1 MSARKEMFRPFRCW
15 VSVVRRNTLNYC
27 LLPTDTP
34 YRGCRSSTLT
44 STMSYKQIP
53 IPNLKK
59 VKHVFVIV
67 FVIVEKRPL
76 VDKDG
81 ESIGYLEENG
91 YICATIKR
99 LLWMVYFTTIRC

>member
-1 MSARKEMFRPFRCW
+1 
-15 VSVVRRNTLNYC
+15 
-27 LLPTDTP
+27 
-34 YRGCRSSTLT
+34 
-44 STMSYKQIP
+44 MSYKQIP

-81 ESIGYLEENG
+81 ESIGFVGEND
-91 YICATIKR
+91 YICGIIDTNSINR
-99 LLWMVYFTTIRC
+99 

>member
-1 MSARKEMFRPFRCW
+1 M
-15 VSVVRRNTLNYC
+15 
-27 LLPTDTP
+27 TDTP
-34 YRGCRSSTLT
+34 VAGCRSSTLT

-53 IPNLKK
+53 IPKQEK
-59 VKHVFVIV
+59 GKHVFVIV

-81 ESIGYLEENG
+81 KSIGFVGEND

-99 LLWMVYFTTIRC
+99 LLWMEYFTTIRF